1 MDTLERQDWH
11 ADSRPQ
17 PHFRQEL
24 IPNGHVWPSG
34 VVLPTH
40 EVVLYNLYTN
50 SMNAQ
55 VHDSKAWKALSKDR
69 SLFLTACLNEAEASR
84 ARGNPMALLRR
95 AVAAQEALWDAL
107 GDLERMLD
115 IEDDDAAC
123 DRMADAIKSL
133 VGNDS
138 AERLNAN
145 DLMQFIETMADRHA
159 AARAPV
165 TSNQP
170 GEVQA

>member
-1 MDTLERQDWH
+1 MDTLERKDWQ
-11 ADSRPQ
+11 ADSQPQ

-34 VVLPTH
+34 VVLPKH

-50 SMNAQ
+50 SMNAK
-55 VHDSKAWKALSKDR
+55 VHDSATWNALFKDR
-69 SLFLTACLNEAEASR
+69 SLFITACLNEAECAR
-84 ARGNPMALLRR
+84 AQGNPMALLRR

-107 GDLERMLD
+107 GDLERMFD

-145 DLMQFIETMADRHA
+145 HLMRFIETMADRHA
-159 AARAPV
+159 AVRARVMA
-165 TSNQP
+165 NQP
-170 GEVQA
+170 DEVQA